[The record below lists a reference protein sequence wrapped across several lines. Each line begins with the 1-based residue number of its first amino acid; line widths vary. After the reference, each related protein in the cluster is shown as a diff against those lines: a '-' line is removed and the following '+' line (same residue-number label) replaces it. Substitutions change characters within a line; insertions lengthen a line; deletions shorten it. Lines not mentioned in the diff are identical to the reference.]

1 MSIVTL
7 DYSLSFGLR
16 RNFDN
21 CFDMKPLVTD
31 PYKKII
37 IMFHSQL
44 ILKSSSTFAGVYS
57 LRRMMT
63 CLGSAPRIFAFS
75 MNMLL

>member
-21 CFDMKPLVTD
+21 CFDIKPFVTD
-31 PYKKII
+31 LYKIIIIII
-37 IMFHSQL
+37 IMFHS
-44 ILKSSSTFAGVYS
+44 
-57 LRRMMT
+57 
-63 CLGSAPRIFAFS
+63 
-75 MNMLL
+75 